1 MTPITVRFF
10 ASIREDLG
18 KDEEHIDSQGIAT
31 AADVWERVAGRPL
44 PARTL
49 VAVNQQY
56 ASPGHPVKAGDEVAF
71 FPPVT
76 GGELP

>member
-1 MTPITVRFF
+1 MDPITVRFF
-10 ASIREDLG
+10 ASIRENLG
-18 KDEEHIDSQGIAT
+18 KSEEHIDSQGINT
-31 AADVWERVAGRPL
+31 VADVWERAAGQPL

-56 ASPGHPVKAGDEVAF
+56 ASAEHPVQPGDEVAF